1 MELKSKRIK
10 LGEGIYLNLIEN
22 DKFKSNLLSCYFTR
36 PLNREEVTKNALLP
50 LILRS
55 GSKNYPSNLE
65 VEKRLEELYGAN
77 LSVSVNKRGEKHI
90 IRHTMEW
97 AKGDYLKD
105 PQLDYEVIDTL
116 WEIIFN
122 PLKDGEKFSSE
133 VVNREKENLRKII
146 EGKIN
151 NKRTYAIEK
160 CLEEMCK
167 TEKFSIYQL
176 GYVED
181 LKTINEE
188 NLYRHYEELI
198 KTSPI
203 EFFYV
208 GHYDDDLVKYL
219 EKKINIARGE
229 LVTIP
234 ESLIMKSPQN
244 KKVIRELMDVN
255 QGKLVIGYRAGIKHD
270 DPLYNPLLVA
280 SEIFGGGPNSKL
292 FKHVREEASLAYY
305 IGSTIFKYK
314 SILLVDGGI
323 EFGDYDKAVEIIG
336 KQLSNLKE
344 GNFTEGDIDIAI
356 KSIITS
362 TESIKDSI
370 FLISEFFFSKH
381 LAGDD
386 RSLEEILEGFEKVT
400 KDEII
405 EAANE
410 IKIDTI
416 YFMDKYR

>member
-1 MELKSKRIK
+1 MELNSKRIK
-10 LGEGIYLNLIEN
+10 LGEGIHLNLIESS
-22 DKFKSNLLSCYFTR
+22 KFKSNLLSFYFTR
-36 PLNREEVTKNALLP
+36 PLNKEEVTKNALLP
-50 LILRS
+50 LVLRS
-55 GSKNYPSNLE
+55 GSENYPSNLE

-97 AKGDYLKD
+97 AKGDYLED
-105 PQLDYEVIDTL
+105 PKLDYEVIDTL
-116 WEIIFN
+116 WEIVFN
-122 PLKDGEKFSSE
+122 PLREGNKFNKE
-133 VVNREKENLRKII
+133 IVNREKENLRKII

-181 LKTINEE
+181 LGNINEE
-188 NLYRHYEELI
+188 NLYKHYKELLA
-198 KTSPI
+198 TSPLEI
-203 EFFYV
+203 FYV
-208 GHYDDDLVKYL
+208 GYLDEDLIKYL
-219 EKKINIARGE
+219 KDKVKIDREELVNIA
-229 LVTIP
+229 
-234 ESLIMKSPQN
+234 ESVIVKSAQN
-244 KKVIRELMDVN
+244 KKVIKELMDIN
-255 QGKLVIGYRAGIKHD
+255 QGKLVIGYRAGIDYK

-280 SEIFGGGPNSKL
+280 NEIFGGGPSSKL
-292 FKHVREEASLAYY
+292 FKNVREKESLAYY
-305 IGSTIFKYK
+305 IGSSIFKYK

-323 EFGDYDKAVEIIG
+323 EFDDYDKAVEIIANE
-336 KQLSNLKE
+336 LNDLKE
-344 GNFTEGDIDIAI
+344 GKFTDDDIDLAI
-356 KSIITS
+356 KSLITS

-370 FLISEFFFSKH
+370 FLISEFFFSRL

-386 RSLEEILEGFEKVT
+386 RSLEEILEGFKKVK
-400 KDEII
+400 KDQIVK
-405 EAANE
+405 AANE